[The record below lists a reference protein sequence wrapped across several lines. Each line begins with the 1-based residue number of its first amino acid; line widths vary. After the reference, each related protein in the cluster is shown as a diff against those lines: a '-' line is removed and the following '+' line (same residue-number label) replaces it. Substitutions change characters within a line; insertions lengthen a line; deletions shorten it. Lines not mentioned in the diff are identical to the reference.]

1 MNGNPRRVGFTAE
14 DIIVSE
20 QSTKAES
27 VTKQA
32 AQAAQRKDP
41 TPRHADG
48 GAWGS
53 HIKNADPNRKYVWVY
68 EAAQEMGPEFYEELG
83 YHRETYAPSG
93 PRPVA
98 GKTGKPGDFVVMRGY
113 VLMSIDRAE
122 AEKIRLHGAPGAG
135 LGLKASVQRDKRNSA
150 KVRPD
155 LLQRIGGAEY
165 MHVAANVV
173 DEVKTGIL

>member
-20 QSTKAES
+20 QQPKAES

-41 TPRHADG
+41 APRHADG

-53 HIKNADPNRKYVWVY
+53 HIKNADPNRKYVWVN
-68 EAAQEMGPEFYEELG
+68 EAAQEMGVEFYEELG
-83 YHRETYAPSG
+83 YVRETNAPSG

-98 GKTGKPGDFVVMRGY
+98 GKTSKPGDFVTLRGH
-113 VLMSIDRAE
+113 VLMSIDKAE
-122 AEKIRLHGAPGAG
+122 ANKIRLHGAPGAG
-135 LGLKASVQRDKRNSA
+135 LGLKAAEVRDKRNSA
-150 KVRPD
+150 KARPD
-155 LLQRIGGAEY
+155 LLQRVGGSEY